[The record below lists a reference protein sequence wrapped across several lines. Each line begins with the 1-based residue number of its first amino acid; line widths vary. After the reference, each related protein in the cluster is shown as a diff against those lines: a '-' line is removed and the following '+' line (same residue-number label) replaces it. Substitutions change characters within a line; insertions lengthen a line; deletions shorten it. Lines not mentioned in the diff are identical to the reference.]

1 MANSN
6 FVVQNGLSVGNT
18 TIFAGNGD
26 VITSGNISVTGGG
39 SFGGLSSNQIYQ
51 GTSNVTVT
59 TTQVTV
65 GVSGGS
71 NVAIFSAN
79 SVAIPYQITSNLITA
94 NTGTLSVGGNIN
106 YGPDYG
112 LVASFVSNIPG
123 YNYVAVQNLNTGG
136 NATSSFT
143 AYNNT
148 GTSYIDVGVNG
159 SNFNATAS
167 GFVNN
172 SLNTA
177 NAGYAYSYGG
187 DLVVGTWNNNGI
199 HFITNAIQTAGD
211 SMLIA
216 GNGNVYISGNLTV
229 SGNTSFVY
237 TTTNFLT
244 ESANV
249 VTTAYLSGNASTN
262 SSTITLNNNIV
273 PNGNTTINLGSGTAY
288 YGTTYTGQLTANT
301 VTVGGGGLQPAA
313 NAAINIGGSTAWFNT
328 IYGTSTHAQYA
339 DLAENYVADKFY
351 NPGTVLMF
359 GGSQEVTIADA
370 NTTAVAGV
378 VSTNPAHLMNGAL
391 NGSNVVPL
399 ALMGRVPCS
408 VIGPVSKGDLMVSA
422 GFGYAKANNS
432 AGIGQIIGKALADFP
447 LNAKCVIEV
456 VVGKV

>member
-112 LVASFVSNIPG
+112 LVASFVANNPG
-123 YNYVAVQNLNTGG
+123 YAYAAIQNLNTGG
-136 NATSSFT
+136 NASASFT

-148 GTSYIDVGVNG
+148 GTSYIDVGVNS

-167 GFVNN
+167 GYVNN
-172 SLNTA
+172 SMNQP
-177 NAGYAYSYGG
+177 NASYAYSYGG

-211 SMLIA
+211 SMFIA

-249 VTTAYLSGNASTN
+249 VSTAYLSGNASTN
-262 SSTITLNNNIV
+262 SSTIILNNNIV

>member
-123 YNYVAVQNLNTGG
+123 YAYAAIQNLNTGG
-136 NATSSFT
+136 NASASFT

-148 GTSYIDVGVNG
+148 GTSYLDMGVNG

-211 SMLIA
+211 SMFIA

>member
-123 YNYVAVQNLNTGG
+123 YAYAAIQNLNTGG
-136 NATSSFT
+136 NASASFT

-148 GTSYIDVGVNG
+148 GTSYLDMGVNG

-187 DLVVGTWNNNGI
+187 DLVVGTWNNNGL

>member
-112 LVASFVSNIPG
+112 LVASFVANNPG
-123 YNYVAVQNLNTGG
+123 YAYAAIQNLNTGG
-136 NATSSFT
+136 NASASFT

-148 GTSYIDVGVNG
+148 GTSYLDMGVNS
-159 SNFNATAS
+159 SNFNATSS

-249 VTTAYLSGNASTN
+249 VSTAYLSGNASTN

-447 LNAKCVIEV
+447 LNAKGVIEV
-456 VVGKV
+456 VVGRV

>member
-1 MANSN
+1 M
-6 FVVQNGLSVGNT
+6 F
-18 TIFAGNGD
+18 
-26 VITSGNISVTGGG
+26 
-39 SFGGLSSNQIYQ
+39 
-51 GTSNVTVT
+51 
-59 TTQVTV
+59 
-65 GVSGGS
+65 
-71 NVAIFSAN
+71 
-79 SVAIPYQITSNLITA
+79 
-94 NTGTLSVGGNIN
+94 
-106 YGPDYG
+106 
-112 LVASFVSNIPG
+112 
-123 YNYVAVQNLNTGG
+123 
-136 NATSSFT
+136 
-143 AYNNT
+143 
-148 GTSYIDVGVNG
+148 
-159 SNFNATAS
+159 
-167 GFVNN
+167 
-172 SLNTA
+172 
-177 NAGYAYSYGG
+177 
-187 DLVVGTWNNNGI
+187 
-199 HFITNAIQTAGD
+199 
-211 SMLIA
+211 IA

-249 VTTAYLSGNASTN
+249 VSTAYLSGNASTN

-447 LNAKCVIEV
+447 LNAKGVIEV